1 MSQAPLIPAPGRLPG
16 QPHRDDATTALRV
29 GVAVG
34 LCLVLIGA
42 RCLYTETTRFLFL
55 PWNLLLA
62 GVPMV
67 FAWLAVRARRKGS
80 LLVWVYGAVWL
91 LFLPNAPY
99 LVTDLIHLG
108 YSEDTPIL
116 FDATIL
122 FSCAL
127 CGLAMGFI
135 SLRWMQ
141 DLVAKRWG
149 EATGQVFSLFA
160 LSLAG
165 FGIYLGRYLRW
176 NSWDVIAN
184 PTSLLNDI
192 LMRLA
197 HPMVY
202 WHTWA
207 VSLVFALLLICAYW
221 LPINSSIAGRDSAQ

>member
-1 MSQAPLIPAPGRLPG
+1 MSQAPLISAPGRLPG
-16 QPHRDDATTALRV
+16 RPHRDDDTTTALRV
-29 GVAVG
+29 GIAVG

-99 LVTDLIHLG
+99 LVTDLIYLG
-108 YSEDTPIL
+108 YSTDAPIL
-116 FDATIL
+116 FDTTIL

-149 EATGQVFSLFA
+149 
-160 LSLAG
+160 
-165 FGIYLGRYLRW
+165 
-176 NSWDVIAN
+176 
-184 PTSLLNDI
+184 
-192 LMRLA
+192 
-197 HPMVY
+197 
-202 WHTWA
+202 
-207 VSLVFALLLICAYW
+207 
-221 LPINSSIAGRDSAQ
+221 AGRDTRTEPRRAARPSPASP

>member
-16 QPHRDDATTALRV
+16 KPHRDDATTALRV

-34 LCLVLIGA
+34 ICLVLIGA
-42 RCLYTETTRFLFL
+42 RCLYTETTRFMFL

-127 CGLAMGFI
+127 CGLTMGFV

-141 DLVAKRWG
+141 GLVAGRWG

-207 VSLVFALLLICAYW
+207 VSLVLALLLICAYW

>member
-1 MSQAPLIPAPGRLPG
+1 M
-16 QPHRDDATTALRV
+16 
-29 GVAVG
+29 
-34 LCLVLIGA
+34 
-42 RCLYTETTRFLFL
+42 
-55 PWNLLLA
+55 
-62 GVPMV
+62 
-67 FAWLAVRARRKGS
+67 
-80 LLVWVYGAVWL
+80 VWVYGAVWL

-108 YSEDTPIL
+108 YSADAPIL
-116 FDATIL
+116 FDTTIL

-127 CGLAMGFI
+127 CGLAMGFT

-141 DLVAKRWG
+141 GLVAKRWG
-149 EATGQVFSLFA
+149 AAVGQGFSLFA

-192 LMRLA
+192 LVRLT
-197 HPMVY
+197 HPLVY

-221 LPINSSIAGRDSAQ
+221 LPVDSSITGRESAY

>member
-1 MSQAPLIPAPGRLPG
+1 MSQVPLILAPERLPG
-16 QPHRDDATTALRV
+16 QLQRDDATTALRV
-29 GVAVG
+29 GIAVG
-34 LCLVLIGA
+34 LCLVSIFR

-55 PWNLLLA
+55 PWNLMLA
-62 GVPMV
+62 GVPMA

-108 YSEDTPIL
+108 YSADTPIL

-141 DLVAKRWG
+141 DLAAKRWG
-149 EATGQVFSLFA
+149 AAVGQGFSLLA

-192 LMRLA
+192 LVRLT

-207 VSLVFALLLICAYW
+207 VSVVFALLLICAYW
-221 LPINSSIAGRDSAQ
+221 LPIDRRS